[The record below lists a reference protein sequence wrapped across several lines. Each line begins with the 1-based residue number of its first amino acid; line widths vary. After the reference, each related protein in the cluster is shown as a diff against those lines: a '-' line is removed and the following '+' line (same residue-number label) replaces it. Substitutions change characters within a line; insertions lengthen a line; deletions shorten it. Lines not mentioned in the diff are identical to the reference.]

1 MEVETLV
8 WDIGIIKCLILTSK
22 VSTFK
27 FKDQCLRLQLMFSV
41 QDMTMTGYQREI
53 KLNRR
58 SAEDNLEIYNK
69 KEQREHNLLL
79 QLTTFHI

>member
-1 MEVETLV
+1 
-8 WDIGIIKCLILTSK
+8 
-22 VSTFK
+22 
-27 FKDQCLRLQLMFSV
+27 MFSV

-69 KEQREHNLLL
+69 KEQRENNLLL